1 MIDRFRREEAGQRW
15 TRPPNTAVLRAAAKA
30 VRLRWFTR
38 LWIIQ
43 EVVFNA
49 EVILICKDHEISW
62 AHLKY
67 AVCCLKHYLDLHA
80 CAIAYYSAY
89 ESAHEVLAVARLR
102 DFLRVRRGE
111 GLSCN

>member
-15 TRPPNTAVLRAAAKA
+15 TLPPNTAVLRAAAKA

-49 EVILICKDHEISW
+49 EVILICKDLEISW
-62 AHLKY
+62 AHLMH
-67 AVCCLKHYLDLHA
+67 AVYCWKHYLDLHA
-80 CAIAYYSAY
+80 YAIVDYSAY
-89 ESAHEVLAVARLR
+89 ESAHEVLAIASLR
-102 DFLRVRRGE
+102 DFLRGRRGE